1 MTINEIEKSLQE
13 KFNDEFTIKAF
24 ANFAFEFQE
33 CFSDILSTEELIQ
46 RIKKNVKGN
55 IIVKDEFENKRLD
68 GQYNKDGYICLKKS
82 VIENESYTKYLLFHE
97 MLHAV
102 TSIRDENG
110 NEIMSGFSYIEH
122 SYGKGLNE
130 AMTEYLTQIRNEKFE
145 KNSSNLISDYR
156 TIVEQLRRLILIIG
170 DKKIKECYFHKPM
183 AFKDLLNETGMNY
196 DEVESAF
203 NGLCEQDYDVYA
215 MGHGQKL
222 KENSNY
228 KLHKY
233 AEILFENYSKAIGEV
248 RTLED
253 FKRKYKVFETC
264 VDGNFDAI
272 TTMYIPYYGQMGK
285 DINSLLNTGIPFE
298 KIKDTLQILKINLDT
313 LSSAYDF
320 SKCFV
325 PDKNKSAIEIYKYYK
340 KNPNRY
346 TAFFSQNYG
355 MIFDHFSELTEYT
368 LTPNDNTLYDY
379 YLYPL
384 KGLLIQDHPEIDY
397 SEISCRR
404 IKDENSK
411 VDLVIFSSSNNEQYG
426 YTTNGDKAIQYID
439 DKGNKIL
446 RFNVSSQYI
455 LNLIYQKDGQVNFQF
470 QASKDFPPEKFKALM
485 ENLNFES
492 KYYYSDKEDIEY
504 WLQENS
510 DDKLLQSKLNT
521 ISERINTRRKE
532 SSKTLQ

>member
-1 MTINEIEKSLQE
+1 M
-13 KFNDEFTIKAF
+13 
-24 ANFAFEFQE
+24 
-33 CFSDILSTEELIQ
+33 
-46 RIKKNVKGN
+46 
-55 IIVKDEFENKRLD
+55 
-68 GQYNKDGYICLKKS
+68 
-82 VIENESYTKYLLFHE
+82 
-97 MLHAV
+97 
-102 TSIRDENG
+102 
-110 NEIMSGFSYIEH
+110 
-122 SYGKGLNE
+122 
-130 AMTEYLTQIRNEKFE
+130 
-145 KNSSNLISDYR
+145 
-156 TIVEQLRRLILIIG
+156 
-170 DKKIKECYFHKPM
+170 
-183 AFKDLLNETGMNY
+183 
-196 DEVESAF
+196 
-203 NGLCEQDYDVYA
+203 
-215 MGHGQKL
+215 
-222 KENSNY
+222 
-228 KLHKY
+228 
-233 AEILFENYSKAIGEV
+233 
-248 RTLED
+248 
-253 FKRKYKVFETC
+253 
-264 VDGNFDAI
+264 DGNFDAI

-485 ENLNFES
+485 EKLNFES

-510 DDKLLQSKLNT
+510 SNELLQSKLNA

-532 SSKTLQ
+532 KSKTIQ

>member
-68 GQYNKDGYICLKKS
+68 GQYNNDGYICLKKS

-325 PDKNKSAIEIYKYYK
+325 PDKNKSATEIYKYYK

-470 QASKDFPPEKFKALM
+470 QASKDFPSEKFKALM
-485 ENLNFES
+485 EKLNFES

-510 DDKLLQSKLNT
+510 SDELLQSKLNA
-521 ISERINTRRKE
+521 ISERINTRREEK
-532 SSKTLQ
+532 SKTIQ